1 MFALLNIKMF
11 VSTAVLSVSWGRSS
25 RDMIAGLT
33 HKLDPGIGGSSPLSL
48 ECVFHL
54 PSPLPDAPPRIQPW
68 DNNVVMRPFDYVCDW
83 TQLSLYINFF
93 KILAVGVEI
102 YLTCGHP
109 RQVFY
114 VSCLLNLPLTNLEW
128 STSFLGLYLPSEDSS
143 TEYQDQFQVGSTTT
157 RLQGNS
163 VMTWIKFRNC
173 RELISKHQH
182 ILTILFLG
190 LSMLSCA

>member
-1 MFALLNIKMF
+1 MF

-25 RDMIAGLT
+25 RDVIAGLT
-33 HKLDPGIGGSSPLSL
+33 HKLDPGIAGFSPLSL

-68 DNNVVMRPFDYVCDW
+68 DNNVVMRPFGLCMWLDSVNP
-83 TQLSLYINFF
+83 LHKLF